1 MPWLGKGMS
10 KEVSREGGA
19 LLEAEEVEEALKSRD
34 MVRIADILVD
44 QVVAAIVIL
53 DQMSIETR
61 EIEGKRGGGARI

>member
-1 MPWLGKGMS
+1 MS

-53 DQMSIETR
+53 LDQMSIETR
-61 EIEGKRGGGARI
+61 EIEGKRGGGARMLQK